1 LDYFPTVT
9 VVQRNGIDYNSV
21 FYRCSEEDSDGN
33 TYPTPRGSG
42 KIDAKIVTE
51 MAIRGID

>member
-1 LDYFPTVT
+1 M
-9 VVQRNGIDYNSV
+9 QRNGIDYNLG

-33 TYPTPRGSG
+33 TYPIPPGSG
-42 KIDAKIVTE
+42 KIDAGVVTE